1 MSEGELGVFLS
12 FLDKCFY
19 PRTIACFDFFRRV
32 YILLEKLRINKINN
46 EAE

>member
-19 PRTIACFDFFRRV
+19 PRTIALFWFF
-32 YILLEKLRINKINN
+32 
-46 EAE
+46 

>member
-19 PRTIACFDFFRRV
+19 PRTIALF
-32 YILLEKLRINKINN
+32 
-46 EAE
+46 